1 MKTKR
6 KWNTKKSK
14 WYSINASKI
23 NFFFSLCLISMN
35 RMRNFHDED
44 VINRF
49 WTLRS
54 TSEMK
59 AENFR
64 DVAKAVEV
72 EEV

>member
-1 MKTKR
+1 
-6 KWNTKKSK
+6 
-14 WYSINASKI
+14 
-23 NFFFSLCLISMN
+23 MN

>member
-1 MKTKR
+1 
-6 KWNTKKSK
+6 
-14 WYSINASKI
+14 
-23 NFFFSLCLISMN
+23 MN
-35 RMRNFHDED
+35 RMKNFQNVD

-54 TSEMK
+54 ISEMK

-64 DVAKAVEV
+64 DVAKGVEV